1 MNVDQG
7 AENILAKSFVIDN
20 RPKELDHLLK
30 HTSNVDLGFYDTSVF
45 LRACED
51 PPRIECLKV
60 ILDHGANPNA
70 IHPFGG
76 FTPLMK
82 LCLNDLTEAACLLIE
97 RKADVFAMD
106 DVGTTALEY
115 AMANSSSGSFH
126 VLIQAGALSKTRGNG
141 RRLLE
146 CAIRCG
152 TSVDMCEV
160 LYDQGCR
167 RGTKEMYPTWFVH
180 YIIGKRNKFKK
191 AYATLYGIIRRRV
204 EAGKDMT
211 RMISSML
218 YSMRFDEKWLKIKD
232 L

>member
-1 MNVDQG
+1 MNIGQG
-7 AENILAKSFVIDN
+7 AENLLAQSFVILN

-30 HTSNVDLGFYDTSVF
+30 HTSNVDLGFYDTSAF
-45 LRACED
+45 LIACD
-51 PPRIECLKV
+51 YPPRVECLKV

-82 LCLNDLTEAACLLIE
+82 LCCNNLTEAACLLIE

-115 AMANSSSGSFH
+115 AITKSSIGSFH
-126 VLIQAGALSKTRGNG
+126 VLIQAGALFKTRENG
-141 RRLLE
+141 SRLLE
-146 CAIRCG
+146 CAIRCS

-180 YIIGKRNKFKK
+180 YIIGKRSNFKR
-191 AYATLYGIIRRRV
+191 AYSTLFGIVRRRIL
-204 EAGKDMT
+204 AGKDMT

-218 YSMRFDEKWLKIKD
+218 YSMRFDEKWLN
-232 L
+232 